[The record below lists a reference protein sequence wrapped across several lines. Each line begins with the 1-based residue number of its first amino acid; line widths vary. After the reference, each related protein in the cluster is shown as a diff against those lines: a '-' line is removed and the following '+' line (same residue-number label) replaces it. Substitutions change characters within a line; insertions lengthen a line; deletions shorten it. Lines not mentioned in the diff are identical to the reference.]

1 MLIFKTEFI
10 DTFCLFLR
18 DHPKTWF
25 DFFSN
30 LCGIDYEVEHQ
41 KFGVVYH
48 LDSIIKNHQ
57 LVLNDIQ
64 DNDRKLDNLPVFKGV
79 SLFGNQPNG
88 MNEKLLIYL
97 EFNLKT
103 TLIQKEFYCM
113 MIWKV
118 IR

>member
-1 MLIFKTEFI
+1 MF
-10 DTFCLFLR
+10 FLGE
-18 DHPKTWF
+18 HPKTWF

-57 LVLNDIQ
+57 LVFNDIQ

-79 SLFGNQPNG
+79 SLFENQPNG

-97 EFNLKT
+97 EFTLKT
-103 TLIQKEFYCM
+103 TLI
-113 MIWKV
+113 
-118 IR
+118 